1 MADGRNYMT
10 DRDKPRW
17 AHRSDKLDYK
27 PDWQDHIPRPLH
39 ELGEVFFPIP
49 SGRKGWN
56 YPHGSDDYRY
66 SATDEVLN
74 AYFESGWS
82 YGIAC
87 AGDLAVVDIDEM
99 DYVDEIVDLLPETVW
114 QMSGS
119 REGYHLFY
127 MVPGLD
133 SRKNL
138 YVWQCSDCNHEFTE
152 WDGEYDEE
160 NNEDNRS
167 CPACGL
173 HYDKAHGKKHL
184 GEVKCDPHGY
194 VVGPGSLHPSG
205 NHYGPLHGE
214 EITTVEKDEL
224 MDVIGKYHITDEK
237 VAKSL
242 KKGDVDYD
250 SSTDEVHEF
259 YRLDASDVLPWLGAD
274 EKIAH
279 PVHGSSTGNNFQ
291 MNEGRETFVCWRCQ
305 IGVADG
311 AVLSAQHFLAEE
323 GLAEMGSTGDL
334 LCEHVRKRWQDDTRL
349 HFYAWLRAYRLG
361 LVSIEPLPYAVL
373 HGYGRH
379 KELVDADEKIE
390 GKLYFDIKSGFLYEL
405 GTDNMPF

>member
-1 MADGRNYMT
+1 MT

-17 AHRSDKLDYK
+17 AHRSDNLDHK
-27 PDWQDHIPRPLH
+27 PDWQDHIPRELH
-39 ELGEVFFPIP
+39 DLGRVFFPIP
-49 SGRKGWN
+49 SGKKGWN
-56 YPHGSDDYRY
+56 YPHHMDEYRHE
-66 SATDEVLN
+66 ATSETLN
-74 AYFESGWS
+74 AYFESGWG

-99 DYVDEIVDLLPETVW
+99 EYVDEIVDKLPETLW

-138 YVWQCSDCNHEFTE
+138 YIWKCQDCDHEFKE
-152 WDGEYDEE
+152 WDGEYNADK
-160 NNEDNRS
+160 NEDSRECPS
-167 CPACGL
+167 CGG
-173 HYDKAHGKKHL
+173 HYDEVQGKKHL

-205 NHYGPLHGE
+205 NHYGPVHGD
-214 EITTVEKDEL
+214 EIATVEKDEL
-224 MDVIGKYHITDEK
+224 VDVIAEYHITDEK
-237 VAKSL
+237 VSASL

-250 SSTDEVHEF
+250 SSSGEVHEF
-259 YRLDASDVLPWLGAD
+259 YRLDASDVLPWLGVN
-274 EKIAH
+274 EKISH
-279 PVHGSSTGNNFQ
+279 PVHGSTTGTNFQ
-291 MNEGRETFVCWRCQ
+291 MNEDRETFVCWRCQ
-305 IGVADG
+305 VGASDG

-323 GLAEMGSTGDL
+323 GIAEMNSPGDL

-361 LVSIEPLPYAVL
+361 IIGTEPIPYAVL

-390 GKLYFDIKSGFLYEL
+390 GKLYFDIKSGFLYDL
-405 GTDNMPF
+405 RTDQMPF